1 MSTMTTDR
9 PITERQKAF
18 IEKLLAERDTT
29 GTAYEGWA
37 PEWYRATS
45 PMASSVIDFL
55 LTLPVKGNVKVEQQ
69 QQLPDVPAGRYAVET
84 EEGHLAFYRVD
95 RPTEGAW
102 AGRTFVKVQA
112 SDELHPVRGGAA
124 ASVLR
129 KIAVD
134 PAAASLRYGR
144 EIGSCGVCGRTLTD
158 EDSRARGIG
167 PICAEKTGW

>member
-1 MSTMTTDR
+1 MSTTTTTR
-9 PITERQKAF
+9 PATEKQQAL
-18 IEKLLAERDTT
+18 IAKLLTEKDTA
-29 GTAYEGWA
+29 GTTYEGWI
-37 PEWYRATS
+37 PDWTRATS
-45 PMASSVIDFL
+45 AAASSVITFL
-55 LTLPVKGNVKVEQQ
+55 LTLPGKASDELVE
-69 QQLPDVPAGRYAVET
+69 VPAGRYAVDT

-124 ASVLR
+124 ASVLH

>member
-1 MSTMTTDR
+1 MSTMTTTR
-9 PITERQKAF
+9 PASPAQFAF
-18 IEKLLAERDTT
+18 IKGLLAERELTET
-29 GTAYEGWA
+29 QEVMVQTARTRAVNGHLTW
-37 PEWYRATS
+37 PE
-45 PMASSVIDFL
+45 ASSLIDL
-55 LTLPVKGNVKVEQQ
+55 LKLLPRKASH
-69 QQLPDVPAGRYAVET
+69 QLPDVPAGRYAVDT

>member
-9 PITERQKAF
+9 PASSKQQKF
-18 IEKLLAERDTT
+18 INDLLAERQTA
-29 GTAYEGWA
+29 GTAYEGWT
-37 PEWYRATS
+37 PDWTRATD
-45 PMASSVIDFL
+45 AAARTVITYL
-55 LTLPVKGNVKVEQQ
+55 LTLPRKAGHE
-69 QQLPDVPAGRYAVET
+69 LPEVPAGRYAVET